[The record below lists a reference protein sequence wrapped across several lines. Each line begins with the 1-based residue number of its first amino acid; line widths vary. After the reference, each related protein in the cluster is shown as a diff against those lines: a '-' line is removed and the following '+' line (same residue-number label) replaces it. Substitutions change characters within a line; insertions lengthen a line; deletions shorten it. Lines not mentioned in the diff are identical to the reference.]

1 MSPNVAEQE
10 PFIPRI
16 RAFLT
21 ENYAHY
27 KQCLDRIKFIGAFLL
42 ITTTAIS
49 FSVAVSIK
57 EWNRMNTFQCKNTT
71 DCMVLK
77 VGPDPICEFTK
88 QFDLPDEYRLSVC
101 NSNHLDLRR
110 YVNNQSS
117 VQGITINRKQFDYI
131 LRISSFV
138 YRELN
143 KHIKKIKKRKC

>member
-1 MSPNVAEQE
+1 MSPNVTEQE

-16 RAFLT
+16 SAYLRK
-21 ENYAHY
+21 NYPRY
-27 KQCLDRIKFIGAFLL
+27 KQCLDRIQFIGAFLL
-42 ITTTAIS
+42 VTATALS
-49 FSVAVSIK
+49 LSVALSIK
-57 EWNRMNTFQCKNTT
+57 EWNRMNTVQCNNTT
-71 DCMVLK
+71 DCIILK

-101 NSNHLDLRR
+101 GSDHLDLRR

-117 VQGITINRKQFDYI
+117 VQGININRKQFDYI

-143 KHIKKIKKRKC
+143 KQIHSGR